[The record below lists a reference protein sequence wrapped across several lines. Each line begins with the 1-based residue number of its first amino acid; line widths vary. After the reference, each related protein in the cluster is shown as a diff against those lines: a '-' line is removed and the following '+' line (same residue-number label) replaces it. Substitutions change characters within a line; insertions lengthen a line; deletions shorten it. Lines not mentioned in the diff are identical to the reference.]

1 MKTEFK
7 IFESDL
13 GFHTMENLIKEYQ
26 KEHHLE
32 IKNVILIKKY
42 DDEIVFG
49 VVFEESSEYKE
60 QLRNSKFR
68 CNVWSYGKVE
78 PGAH

>member
-13 GFHTMENLIKEYQ
+13 GFYELEESIKEYQ
-26 KEHHLE
+26 EKHNME
-32 IKNVILIKKY
+32 IKNIVLIKSNNV
-42 DDEIVFG
+42 ETIIG

>member
-1 MKTEFK
+1 MRTEFK
-7 IFESDL
+7 IFRSNW

-32 IKNVILIKKY
+32 IKNVMLIKKY

-49 VVFEESSEYKE
+49 VVFEKRSENENK
-60 QLRNSKFR
+60 
-68 CNVWSYGKVE
+68 
-78 PGAH
+78 

>member
-60 QLRNSKFR
+60 LEDRRYRSTK
-68 CNVWSYGKVE
+68 WLYSE
-78 PGAH
+78 